1 MSLISGGS
9 RSSNHANQVS
19 LSLLLP
25 PSLSLSLLIPP
36 WLCFSPGKLYSQA
49 ATNRSGHLFC
59 LISTQRRV
67 YLSQEFQQKSQ
78 VWDSLVRLGSCVHTR
93 TYHLAKKMECCDWPG
108 LGLGPTLN
116 WKSAH
121 WKFTKTDEQGVP
133 PKKINGEWTLGT
145 HSRCHWN
152 HAINWP
158 VWGLSY

>member
-1 MSLISGGS
+1 MPTRSHSLSFS
-9 RSSNHANQVS
+9 LPLFPWVF
-19 LSLLLP
+19 LSLLGSAFLQV
-25 PSLSLSLLIPP
+25 SCILR
-36 WLCFSPGKLYSQA
+36 PGFPKWNKT

-93 TYHLAKKMECCDWPG
+93 TYHLAKKIECCDWPG

>member
-1 MSLISGGS
+1 MPTRSHSLSFFLPLFPW
-9 RSSNHANQVS
+9 VS
-19 LSLLLP
+19 LSLLGSAFLQV
-25 PSLSLSLLIPP
+25 SCILR
-36 WLCFSPGKLYSQA
+36 PGFPKWNKT

-108 LGLGPTLN
+108 LDLGPTLN

>member
-1 MSLISGGS
+1 MPTRSHSLSFS
-9 RSSNHANQVS
+9 LPLFPWVF
-19 LSLLLP
+19 LSLLGSAFLQV
-25 PSLSLSLLIPP
+25 SCILR
-36 WLCFSPGKLYSQA
+36 PGFPKWNKT